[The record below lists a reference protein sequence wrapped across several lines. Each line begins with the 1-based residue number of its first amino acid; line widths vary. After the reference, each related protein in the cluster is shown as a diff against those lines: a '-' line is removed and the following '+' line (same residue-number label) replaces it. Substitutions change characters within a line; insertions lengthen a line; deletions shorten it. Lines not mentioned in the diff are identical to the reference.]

1 MRKATTSFYNK
12 YTNTQWLFIFV
23 TFLFILKLS
32 LLPFVHAV
40 DADGIT
46 RVLMAKQWTENPSVI
61 KAGNWPP
68 LYFYLMGM
76 ALKIYNNQFYAP
88 IVVTIFLS
96 IGTLFPL
103 YFLMRRLLNESTA
116 LLMCIVFSLSP
127 IVFRVSLL
135 ALSETP
141 SIFFIILAANVVAKG
156 LMEKSNRQILFA
168 GLLMSIAGG
177 FRYESWIISPF
188 VALIIA
194 YRYSFKQALIFIFPA
209 LLFPLYWIASN
220 YFSSDTLFSSFTWA
234 ADGIKSNTIHSFED
248 LLRRIWWYPVS
259 LVFVFGPVG
268 FYFFLKEAIIICRN
282 RKTNRTAFL
291 FFLLFIGFLIFFL
304 VNCLS
309 GSLLTQ
315 HRFTLTLYLLAFPFI
330 GFYFRDHTEKK
341 LKMALVIS
349 LSSFALSFI
358 YNSSGIRPVPRLKD
372 HETEKVAAAIK
383 NNSSPTSGLIIDSW
397 GFENTYYLAF
407 MSGLPQQ
414 SIAVFD
420 DNPNSVSLELGHAI
434 AVFNEHPK
442 GLILFHKNGK
452 LAGEMRIT
460 GNELLVKSTGQRVML
475 ELVLSSGEIILYKY
489 QSH

>member
-1 MRKATTSFYNK
+1 
-12 YTNTQWLFIFV
+12 
-23 TFLFILKLS
+23 
-32 LLPFVHAV
+32 
-40 DADGIT
+40 
-46 RVLMAKQWTENPSVI
+46 MAKQWTENPVVI

-68 LYFYLMGM
+68 LYFYLMGI
-76 ALKIYNNQFYAP
+76 ALKICNNQYYTP
-88 IVVTIFLS
+88 LIVTIVLS

-103 YFLMRRLLNESTA
+103 YFLMRRLFNESTA

-127 IVFRVSLL
+127 VVFRVSLL

-141 SIFFIILAANVVAKG
+141 SIFFIVLAANVLVKG
-156 LMEKSNRQILFA
+156 LMENSNKYVLFA
-168 GLLMSIAGG
+168 GLLMSMAGG

-194 YRYSFKQALIFIFPA
+194 YRYSFKQALLFIFPA
-209 LLFPLYWIASN
+209 LLFPFYWIASN
-220 YFSSDTLFSSFTWA
+220 YFSSDTLFNSFTWA

-248 LLRRIWWYPVS
+248 LLRRIWWYPLS
-259 LVFVFGPVG
+259 LVFVFGPIG
-268 FYFFLKEAIIICRN
+268 FYFFLKEAIVICRN
-282 RKTNRTAFL
+282 RKTNHTAFL

-315 HRFTLTLYLLAFPFI
+315 HRFTLTLYLLAFPFL
-330 GFYFRDHTEKK
+330 GYYFRDHTKQK
-341 LKMALVIS
+341 LKMALLIS
-349 LSSFALSFI
+349 ISAFAFSFI

-372 HETEKVAAAIK
+372 SQTEIVAAAIK
-383 NNSSPTSGLIIDSW
+383 NNSSTASGLIVDSW
-397 GFENTYYLAF
+397 SFENTYYSAF

-420 DNPNSVSLELGHAI
+420 DNPNSINLELGHAI
-434 AVFNEHPK
+434 AILNDHPE

-452 LAGEMRIT
+452 LEDEMIVT
-460 GNELLVKSTGQRVML
+460 GNELLVKSTGQRLKL
-475 ELVLSSGEIILYKY
+475 EVILSSGEIILYKY